1 MLKQSLGFVS
11 SLCMVAA
18 LSGAAVTAVAAPPA
32 KPAAPAATQAQGQGQ
47 APAAGSAKLA
57 LLDGKL
63 PFTLKDYEPRPM
75 PGGGPG
81 TMFFSGDDKR
91 IIVVGEDP
99 FPEPAKNF
107 SDKDFLENMKG
118 IKERQQANSP
128 DYKVVSEK
136 TERVKG
142 LNVHHIEATDSMGG
156 NPVLQATL
164 LAAANKKFTVI
175 QVISGADD
183 AAGHAA
189 AVSNILGK

>member
-1 MLKQSLGFVS
+1 MLKKSMGLVG
-11 SLCMVAA
+11 SLCMIAA
-18 LSGAAVTAVAAPPA
+18 LGGTAMTAVAAPPG
-32 KPAAPAATQAQGQGQ
+32 KPAASAPAPAP
-47 APAAGSAKLA
+47 APAAAGTAKLA

-63 PFTLKDYEPRPM
+63 PFTLSGFEPRPM

-99 FPEPAKNF
+99 IPAAAGAV
-107 SDKDFLENMKG
+107 SDKEFFEGMKT
-118 IKERQQANSP
+118 IKDRQQATSP

-142 LNVHHIEATDSMGG
+142 LNVHHIEATDNMGG

-164 LAAANKKFTVI
+164 LATANKKFTVI

-183 AAGHAA
+183 AAGHAD
-189 AVSNILGK
+189 AVNNILGK

>member
-1 MLKQSLGFVS
+1 MLKQSLGLVG
-11 SLCMVAA
+11 SLCMIAA
-18 LSGAAVTAVAAPPA
+18 LGGTAVTAVAAPPD
-32 KPAAPAATQAQGQGQ
+32 KPAASAAAPAAGT
-47 APAAGSAKLA
+47 AKLA

-63 PFTLKDYEPRPM
+63 PFTLKGYDPRPM

-81 TMFFSGDDKR
+81 TMFFSDDGKR

-99 FPEPAKNF
+99 FPAAAGGV
-107 SDKDFLENMKG
+107 SDKEFFDGMKS
-118 IKERQQANSP
+118 IKDRQQANSP

-142 LNVHHIEATDSMGG
+142 LNVHHIEASDNMDG
-156 NPVLQATL
+156 NSVLQATL

-183 AAGHAA
+183 AAGHAE
-189 AVSNILGK
+189 AVNNILGK